1 MKPTDVRKHN
11 KFRFM
16 PWNHAR
22 TTYQYWLCHHIHTVD
37 KRGNEPGMKENTT
50 EEYCVRGRRA
60 GHTAAMSL
68 SLRIADTLLSPFHH
82 SLMSPTE

>member
-1 MKPTDVRKHN
+1 MKPTDVRKR

-37 KRGNEPGMKENTT
+37 KSKLSACLYTDSSLVLFSSND
-50 EEYCVRGRRA
+50 
-60 GHTAAMSL
+60 AAISAL
-68 SLRIADTLLSPFHH
+68 NREHIVFLKRISR
-82 SLMSPTE
+82 